1 MKILSID
8 VGIYN
13 LAICVLNITDN
24 ISIEYWS
31 DLNIL
36 KGKEYCSTP
45 KCKRVA
51 THVYE
56 NNNYCIKCKTSL
68 FKNKRLQTIKTAVNT
83 SIEKIACELYDTLN
97 NENFGD
103 IDLVLIENQPTRNIK
118 MKNISMLLLG
128 YFTMK
133 NIKCSFVNATKKM
146 ELIENKLPNT
156 YNNRKKSSKLTVK
169 QLIQNTD
176 WEILFKTNKKQDDL
190 ADCLL
195 QGIWYVKNFINKDI
209 PVKIVQSESEAVQS
223 ESEAVQNEPNA

>member
-13 LAICVLNITDN
+13 LAICILNVNEKIE
-24 ISIEYWS
+24 IEYWS

-51 THVYE
+51 THIYE
-56 NNNYCIKCKTSL
+56 DKYYCIKCKTSL
-68 FKNKRLQTIKTAVNT
+68 FKNKRLETIKTAVNT
-83 SIEKIACELYDTLN
+83 PIEKIASELYNTLN
-97 NENFGD
+97 NEHFD
-103 IDLVLIENQPTRNIK
+103 SIDLVLIENQPTRNIK

-146 ELIENKLPNT
+146 ELTDNNNIPNT
-156 YNNRKKSSKLTVK
+156 YNNRKKSSKITVK
-169 QLIQNTD
+169 QMIQGSD

-195 QGIWYVKNFINKDI
+195 QGIWWIKNNINKDLNI
-209 PVKIVQSESEAVQS
+209 NNTITK
-223 ESEAVQNEPNA
+223 

>member
-13 LAICVLNITDN
+13 LAICILNVNEKIE
-24 ISIEYWS
+24 IEYWS

-36 KGKEYCSTP
+36 KCKEYCSTP

-51 THVYE
+51 THIHEDKY
-56 NNNYCIKCKTSL
+56 YCIKCKTSL
-68 FKNKRLQTIKTAVNT
+68 FKNKRLETIKTAVNT
-83 SIEKIACELYDTLN
+83 PIEKIASELYNTLN
-97 NENFGD
+97 NEHFDN

-146 ELIENKLPNT
+146 ELTDNNNIPNT
-156 YNNRKKSSKLTVK
+156 YNNRKKSSKITVK
-169 QLIQNTD
+169 QMIQGSD

-195 QGIWYVKNFINKDI
+195 QGIWWIKNNINKDLNI
-209 PVKIVQSESEAVQS
+209 NNTITK
-223 ESEAVQNEPNA
+223 

>member
-13 LAICVLNITDN
+13 LAICILNVNEKIE
-24 ISIEYWS
+24 IEYWS

-51 THVYE
+51 THIYE
-56 NNNYCIKCKTSL
+56 DKYYCIKCKTSL
-68 FKNKRLQTIKTAVNT
+68 FKNKRLETIKTAVNT
-83 SIEKIACELYDTLN
+83 PIEKIASELYNTLN
-97 NENFGD
+97 NEHFDN

-146 ELIENKLPNT
+146 ELTDNNNIPNT
-156 YNNRKKSSKLTVK
+156 YNNRKKSSKITVK
-169 QLIQNTD
+169 QMIQGSD

-195 QGIWYVKNFINKDI
+195 QGIWWIKNNINKDLNI
-209 PVKIVQSESEAVQS
+209 NNTITK
-223 ESEAVQNEPNA
+223 

>member
-13 LAICVLNITDN
+13 LAACILNVNEKIE
-24 ISIEYWS
+24 IEYWN

-36 KGKEYCSTP
+36 KGKEYCSIP

-51 THVYE
+51 THICEDKY
-56 NNNYCIKCKTSL
+56 YCIKCKTSL

-83 SIEKIACELYDTLN
+83 PIEKIAGELYNTLN
-97 NENFGD
+97 NEHFDN

-146 ELIENKLPNT
+146 ELTNNNYPNT
-156 YNNRKKSSKLTVK
+156 YNNRKKSSKNTVK
-169 QLIQNTD
+169 QMIEGSD

-195 QGIWYVKNFINKDI
+195 QGIWWIKNNINKDLI
-209 PVKIVQSESEAVQS
+209 LTK
-223 ESEAVQNEPNA
+223 